1 MSLEGFFCFFL
12 LFYQGEQKDDN
23 SKSVVIIHKSQIGFS
38 IQNGVQ
44 EMSRWADKVE
54 KGFVEK
60 LCFSSSLLPLAG
72 VSGAVCGPA
81 QPADP
86 AGALQLPGAEILLG
100 TAVGATTNM
109 QEHAWLHKK

>member
-1 MSLEGFFCFFL
+1 ME
-12 LFYQGEQKDDN
+12 E
-23 SKSVVIIHKSQIGFS
+23 
-38 IQNGVQ
+38 
-44 EMSRWADKVE
+44 
-54 KGFVEK
+54 GFVEK

-100 TAVGATTNM
+100 TAVRAMLVLYDNVMIPSSTAVSLVTVKFP
-109 QEHAWLHKK
+109 LI